1 MALKKER
8 EFELGL
14 IIKDY
19 RESRE
24 EEKKEKFPKAY
35 EAFLELFEHNQNF
48 AYNWAHRFVKK
59 TNSFHYNIDDAC
71 QDALLALMTA
81 IWRYDPTRGARVTTF
96 SNFYIFKA
104 LTHEGNLQ
112 RHIQINDGVAGKY
125 LKMKEVIDEYNKLEN
140 PTMTQREYVL
150 EKTGFKLDMVI
161 DLENLSLVPSSLQHE
176 IKDGDGGHKVR
187 LQDTIEDEKNS
198 GARYSSGFT
207 VETEGLLSMLPYE
220 EQLFIRYQY
229 GDNSLTQ
236 PFEEFL
242 EERNL
247 TQRKFTRQSN
257 LIVKKLRDLVQ
268 KEELV

>member
-1 MALKKER
+1 
-8 EFELGL
+8 
-14 IIKDY
+14 
-19 RESRE
+19 
-24 EEKKEKFPKAY
+24 
-35 EAFLELFEHNQNF
+35 
-48 AYNWAHRFVKK
+48 
-59 TNSFHYNIDDAC
+59 
-71 QDALLALMTA
+71 
-81 IWRYDPTRGARVTTF
+81 
-96 SNFYIFKA
+96 
-104 LTHEGNLQ
+104 
-112 RHIQINDGVAGKY
+112 
-125 LKMKEVIDEYNKLEN
+125 
-140 PTMTQREYVL
+140 
-150 EKTGFKLDMVI
+150 MVI
-161 DLENLSLVPSSLQHE
+161 DLENISLVPSSLQHE

-247 TQRKFTRQSN
+247 TQRKFTRQDN